1 MEHGSR
7 ITIPRSNKR
16 LIITSLKQEK
26 ILGWDSD
33 NSYPQRMVD
42 LIACSGVATRCV
54 NRFKRFIVGRGFS
67 DPLIY
72 KSVTNKNGVTMDK
85 LLNLCANDYAALYG
99 FAVHVKYNGL
109 GQIIERN
116 YMPFQDTRLALN
128 GQIAYYNNWDGSSQ
142 TSKFNR
148 NDIVYLNRFN
158 PSKVI
163 EEINDLDGAN
173 YAEKVTKYP
182 GQVLWYS
189 QAGFNAYPVGLADP
203 VAEDIETDYQAK
215 LYKNKNIRTS
225 FTSSGMYIDY
235 GVSESEK
242 IRFEKQQV
250 LTEFQGADG
259 AGNIMYVE
267 VEPGQQPPTFTP
279 FNAGSGVDNRFE
291 YHEKS
296 VEQAIVKCFA
306 IPNILAGILQPGS
319 LATSSELVEAY
330 IIYNS
335 ETEPDRIVFEEQF
348 SRLIGKPVSILP
360 LELNTGANSTAP
372 VLATQNINSI
382 QNIETDIKTPQ
393 NALNRVQIN
402 LLTDILTN
410 VANGVYPFETAK
422 AIIGASFP
430 ILAVEQI
437 EQILNPFRQNANY

>member
-7 ITIPRSNKR
+7 ITIPRTNKR

-72 KSVTNKNGVTMDK
+72 KSITNKNGVTMDK

-116 YMPFQDTRLALN
+116 YMPFQDTRIALN

-148 NDIVYLNRFN
+148 ADIIYLNRFN

-163 EEINDLDGAN
+163 EEINELEGSN

-189 QAGFNAYPVGLADP
+189 QAGYSAYPVSLADP

-235 GVSESEK
+235 GVSESENA
-242 IRFEKQQV
+242 RFEKQKV

-267 VEPGQQPPTFTP
+267 VEPGQTAPTFTP

-296 VEQAIVKCFA
+296 VEQSIVKCFA
-306 IPNILAGILQPGS
+306 IPNILAGVLQPGS
-319 LATSSELVEAY
+319 LATSSELIEAY

-348 SRLIGKPVSILP
+348 TRLIGKPVNILP
-360 LELNTGANSTAP
+360 LELNTGTNSNTA
-372 VLATQNINSI
+372 VLPNDNNNPAMSA
-382 QNIETDIKTPQ
+382 EKEVKVPQ

-410 VANGVYPFETAK
+410 VASGIYPLETGR

-430 ILAVEQI
+430 VLGSDQI
-437 EQILNPFRQNANY
+437 EQILNPFRKDANG

>member
-54 NRFKRFIVGRGFS
+54 NRFRRFIVGRGFS

-72 KSVTNKNGVTMDK
+72 KAVTNRNGVTMDK

-148 NDIVYLNRFN
+148 ADIVYLNRFD

-163 EEINDLDGAN
+163 EQINELEGLS
-173 YAEKVTKYP
+173 YAEKAAKYP

-189 QAGFNAYPVGLADP
+189 QAGFNTYPVGLADP

-267 VEPGQQPPTFTP
+267 VEPGQQAPTFTP

-306 IPNILAGILQPGS
+306 IPNILAGVLQPGS
-319 LATSSELVEAY
+319 LATSSELIEAY

-348 SRLIGKPVSILP
+348 SRLIGKAVSILP
-360 LELNTGANSTAP
+360 LELNSGANVETNVLTDANAPSTPIVADTP
-372 VLATQNINSI
+372 NVAAT
-382 QNIETDIKTPQ
+382 
-393 NALNRVQIN
+393 ALNGAQIASLN
-402 LLTDILTN
+402 EII
-410 VANGVYPFETAK
+410 ANITAGVYPSGTGR

-430 ILAVEQI
+430 FLTTAQI
-437 EQILNPFRQNANY
+437 DSMLNPLNK

>member
-33 NSYPQRMVD
+33 NAYPQRMVD

-72 KSVTNKNGVTMDK
+72 KSVTNRNGVTMDK

-148 NDIVYLNRFN
+148 NDIVYLNRFD

-163 EEINDLDGAN
+163 EEINEMEGAN
-173 YAEKVTKYP
+173 YAEKAAKYP

-235 GVSESEK
+235 GVSESEN
-242 IRFEKQQV
+242 IRFQKQQV

-267 VEPGQQPPTFTP
+267 VEPGQQAPTFTP

-306 IPNILAGILQPGS
+306 IPNILAGVLQPGS
-319 LATSSELVEAY
+319 LATSSELIEAY

-348 SRLIGKPVSILP
+348 SRLIGKTVFILP
-360 LELNTGANSTAP
+360 LELNTGANVETSVLTDANVLDAP
-372 VLATQNINSI
+372 IVEENVNVAAT
-382 QNIETDIKTPQ
+382 
-393 NALNRVQIN
+393 ALNGAQIASLN
-402 LLTDILTN
+402 EII
-410 VANGVYPFETAK
+410 ANITAGVYPSGTGR

-430 ILAVEQI
+430 FLTTAQI
-437 EQILNPFRQNANY
+437 DSMLNPLNK

>member
-33 NSYPQRMVD
+33 NAYPQRMVD

-72 KSVTNKNGVTMDK
+72 KSVTNRNGVTMDK

-99 FAVHVKYNGL
+99 FAIHVKYNGL
-109 GQIIERN
+109 GQITERN

-148 NDIVYLNRFN
+148 ADIVYLNRFN
-158 PSKVI
+158 PTKVI
-163 EEINDLDGAN
+163 EEINELEGIS
-173 YAEKVTKYP
+173 YAEKVSKYP

-235 GVSESEK
+235 GVSESEN
-242 IRFEKQQV
+242 IRFEKQRV

-267 VEPGQQPPTFTP
+267 VEAGQQAPTFTP

-306 IPNILAGILQPGS
+306 IPNILAGVLQPGS
-319 LATSSELVEAY
+319 LATSSELIEAY

-360 LELNTGANSTAP
+360 LELNSAASVQTSALPDVNVSAAP
-372 VLATQNINSI
+372 AVEENINVAA
-382 QNIETDIKTPQ
+382 T
-393 NALNRVQIN
+393 ALNGAQIASLN
-402 LLTDILTN
+402 EII
-410 VANGVYPFETAK
+410 ANITAGVYPSGTGR

-430 ILAVEQI
+430 FLTTAQI
-437 EQILNPFRQNANY
+437 DSMLNPLNK

>member
-1 MEHGSR
+1 
-7 ITIPRSNKR
+7 
-16 LIITSLKQEK
+16 
-26 ILGWDSD
+26 
-33 NSYPQRMVD
+33 MVD

-54 NRFKRFIVGRGFS
+54 NRFRRFIVGRGFS

-72 KSVTNKNGVTMDK
+72 KAVTNRNGVTMDK

-148 NDIVYLNRFN
+148 ADIVYLNRFD

-163 EEINDLDGAN
+163 EQINELEGLS
-173 YAEKVTKYP
+173 YAEKAAKYP

-189 QAGFNAYPVGLADP
+189 QAGFNTYPVGLADP

-267 VEPGQQPPTFTP
+267 VEPGQQAPTFTP

-306 IPNILAGILQPGS
+306 IPNILAGVLQPGS
-319 LATSSELVEAY
+319 LATSSELIEAY

-348 SRLIGKPVSILP
+348 SRLIGKAVSILP
-360 LELNTGANSTAP
+360 LELNSGANVETNVLTDANAPSTPIVADTP
-372 VLATQNINSI
+372 NVAAT
-382 QNIETDIKTPQ
+382 
-393 NALNRVQIN
+393 ALNGAQIASLN
-402 LLTDILTN
+402 EII
-410 VANGVYPFETAK
+410 ANITAGVYPSGTGR

-430 ILAVEQI
+430 FLTTAQI
-437 EQILNPFRQNANY
+437 DSMLNPLNK

>member
-1 MEHGSR
+1 
-7 ITIPRSNKR
+7 
-16 LIITSLKQEK
+16 
-26 ILGWDSD
+26 
-33 NSYPQRMVD
+33 MVD

-72 KSVTNKNGVTMDK
+72 KSITNKNGVTMDK

-116 YMPFQDTRLALN
+116 YMPFQDTRIALN

-148 NDIVYLNRFN
+148 ADIIYLNRFN

-163 EEINDLDGAN
+163 EEINELEGSN

-189 QAGFNAYPVGLADP
+189 QAGYSAYPVSLADP

-235 GVSESEK
+235 GVSESENA
-242 IRFEKQQV
+242 RFEKQKV

-267 VEPGQQPPTFTP
+267 VEPGQTAPTFTP

-296 VEQAIVKCFA
+296 VEQSIVKCFA
-306 IPNILAGILQPGS
+306 IPNILAGVLQPGS
-319 LATSSELVEAY
+319 LATSSELIEAY

-348 SRLIGKPVSILP
+348 TRLIGKPVNILP
-360 LELNTGANSTAP
+360 LELNTGTNSNTA
-372 VLATQNINSI
+372 VLPNDNNNPAMSA
-382 QNIETDIKTPQ
+382 EKEVKVPQ

-410 VANGVYPFETAK
+410 VASGIYPLETGR

-430 ILAVEQI
+430 VLGSDQI
-437 EQILNPFRQNANY
+437 EQILNPFRKDANG

>member
-1 MEHGSR
+1 MQTSR
-7 ITIPRSNKR
+7 Q
-16 LIITSLKQEK
+16 IIAFIISPNMQNFR
-26 ILGWDSD
+26 I
-33 NSYPQRMVD
+33 YFV
-42 LIACSGVATRCV
+42 CV
-54 NRFKRFIVGRGFS
+54 IFADHVNI
-67 DPLIY
+67 III
-72 KSVTNKNGVTMDK
+72 
-85 LLNLCANDYAALYG
+85 CG
-99 FAVHVKYNGL
+99 FAIHVKYNGL

-148 NDIVYLNRFN
+148 ADIVYLNRFD

-163 EEINDLDGAN
+163 EEINEMEGLN
-173 YAEKVTKYP
+173 YAEKAAKYP

-267 VEPGQQPPTFTP
+267 VEPGQQAPTFTP

-306 IPNILAGILQPGS
+306 IEFDYSDLDVGS
-319 LATSSELVEAY
+319 TMQNKFGCLVTYYYFKLVRMGQE
-330 IIYNS
+330 NC
-335 ETEPDRIVFEEQF
+335 F
-348 SRLIGKPVSILP
+348 
-360 LELNTGANSTAP
+360 
-372 VLATQNINSI
+372 
-382 QNIETDIKTPQ
+382 
-393 NALNRVQIN
+393 
-402 LLTDILTN
+402 
-410 VANGVYPFETAK
+410 
-422 AIIGASFP
+422 
-430 ILAVEQI
+430 
-437 EQILNPFRQNANY
+437 

>member
-7 ITIPRSNKR
+7 ITIPRTNKR

-33 NSYPQRMVD
+33 NAYPQRMVD

-99 FAVHVKYNGL
+99 FAIHVKYNGL
-109 GQIIERN
+109 GQITERN

-148 NDIVYLNRFN
+148 ADIVYLNRFN
-158 PSKVI
+158 PTKVI
-163 EEINDLDGAN
+163 EEINELEGLS
-173 YAEKVTKYP
+173 YAEKVSKYP

-225 FTSSGMYIDY
+225 FTSSGMYIDF
-235 GVSESEK
+235 GVSESENV
-242 IRFEKQQV
+242 RFQKQQV

-267 VEPGQQPPTFTP
+267 VEPGQQAPTFTP

-306 IPNILAGILQPGS
+306 IPNILAGVLQPGS
-319 LATSSELVEAY
+319 LATSSELIEAY

-348 SRLIGKPVSILP
+348 SRLIGKPVSIMP
-360 LELNTGANSTAP
+360 LELNTNVNAETSVLTDANVSAAP
-372 VLATQNINSI
+372 IVEESVNVAAT
-382 QNIETDIKTPQ
+382 
-393 NALNRVQIN
+393 ALNGAQIASLN
-402 LLTDILTN
+402 EII
-410 VANGVYPFETAK
+410 ANITAGVYPSGTGR

-430 ILAVEQI
+430 FLTSAQI
-437 EQILNPFRQNANY
+437 DSMLNPLNK

>member
-7 ITIPRSNKR
+7 ITIPRTNKR

-33 NSYPQRMVD
+33 NAYPQRMVD

-99 FAVHVKYNGL
+99 FAIHVKYNGL
-109 GQIIERN
+109 GQITERN

-158 PSKVI
+158 PAKVI
-163 EEINDLDGAN
+163 EEINELEGLS
-173 YAEKVTKYP
+173 YAEKVSKYP

-225 FTSSGMYIDY
+225 FTSSGMYIDF
-235 GVSESEK
+235 GVSESENV
-242 IRFEKQQV
+242 RFQKQQV

-267 VEPGQQPPTFTP
+267 VEPGQQAPTFTP

-306 IPNILAGILQPGS
+306 IPNILAGVLQPGS
-319 LATSSELVEAY
+319 LATSSELIEAY

-348 SRLIGKPVSILP
+348 SRLIGKPVSIMP
-360 LELNTGANSTAP
+360 LELNTNVNAETSVLTDANVSAAP
-372 VLATQNINSI
+372 IVEESVNVAAT
-382 QNIETDIKTPQ
+382 
-393 NALNRVQIN
+393 ALNGAQIASLN
-402 LLTDILTN
+402 EII
-410 VANGVYPFETAK
+410 ANITAGVYPSGTGR

-430 ILAVEQI
+430 FLTSAQI
-437 EQILNPFRQNANY
+437 DSMLNPLNK

>member
-7 ITIPRSNKR
+7 ITIPRTNKR

-33 NSYPQRMVD
+33 NAYPQRMVD

-148 NDIVYLNRFN
+148 ADIVYLNRFN

-163 EEINDLDGAN
+163 EEINETEGTS
-173 YAEKVTKYP
+173 YAEKVSKFP

-189 QAGFNAYPVGLADP
+189 QAGHNSYPVSLADP

-235 GVSESEK
+235 GVSESEN
-242 IRFEKQQV
+242 IRFEKQRV

-267 VEPGQQPPTFTP
+267 VEPGQQPPTFTA

-306 IPNILAGILQPGS
+306 IPNILAGVLQPGS
-319 LATSSELVEAY
+319 LATSSELIEAY

-348 SRLIGKPVSILP
+348 TKLIGKPVSILP
-360 LELNTGANSTAP
+360 LELNSSSNVDLSSPADPNVAAP
-372 VLATQNINSI
+372 VVVADTPNVAAT
-382 QNIETDIKTPQ
+382 
-393 NALNRVQIN
+393 ALNGAQIASLN
-402 LLTDILTN
+402 EII
-410 VANGVYPFETAK
+410 ANITSGVYPAETGR

-430 ILAVEQI
+430 FLTPAQI
-437 EQILNPFRQNANY
+437 DSMLNPLRK

>member
-7 ITIPRSNKR
+7 ITIPRTNKR

-33 NSYPQRMVD
+33 NAYPQRMVD

-116 YMPFQDTRLALN
+116 YMPFQDTRIALN

-148 NDIVYLNRFN
+148 ADIIYLNRFN

-163 EEINDLDGAN
+163 EEINELEGSN
-173 YAEKVTKYP
+173 YAEKVAKYP

-189 QAGFNAYPVGLADP
+189 QAGYSAYPVSLADP

-235 GVSESEK
+235 GVSESENA
-242 IRFEKQQV
+242 RFEKQKV

-296 VEQAIVKCFA
+296 VEQSIVKCFA
-306 IPNILAGILQPGS
+306 IPNILAGVLQPGS
-319 LATSSELVEAY
+319 LATSSELIEAY

-348 SRLIGKPVSILP
+348 TRLIGKPVNILP
-360 LELNTGANSTAP
+360 LELNTGANSNTA
-372 VLATQNINSI
+372 VLPNDNNIPALSA
-382 QNIETDIKTPQ
+382 EKEVKVPQ

-410 VANGVYPFETAK
+410 VASGVYPFETGK

-430 ILAVEQI
+430 VLANDQI
-437 EQILNPFRQNANY
+437 EQILNPFRQNANG

>member
-1 MEHGSR
+1 LS
-7 ITIPRSNKR
+7 
-16 LIITSLKQEK
+16 
-26 ILGWDSD
+26 
-33 NSYPQRMVD
+33 
-42 LIACSGVATRCV
+42 
-54 NRFKRFIVGRGFS
+54 
-67 DPLIY
+67 
-72 KSVTNKNGVTMDK
+72 
-85 LLNLCANDYAALYG
+85 
-99 FAVHVKYNGL
+99 
-109 GQIIERN
+109 
-116 YMPFQDTRLALN
+116 
-128 GQIAYYNNWDGSSQ
+128 
-142 TSKFNR
+142 
-148 NDIVYLNRFN
+148 
-158 PSKVI
+158 
-163 EEINDLDGAN
+163 
-173 YAEKVTKYP
+173 YAEKAAKYP

-225 FTSSGMYIDY
+225 FTSSGMYIDF

-267 VEPGQQPPTFTP
+267 VEPGQQAPTFTP

-306 IPNILAGILQPGS
+306 IPNILAGVLQPGS
-319 LATSSELVEAY
+319 LATSSELIEAY

-360 LELNTGANSTAP
+360 LQLNTGANVETA
-372 VLATQNINSI
+372 VLTAQNNNSI

-410 VANGVYPFETAK
+410 VANGVYPFETAR

-430 ILAVEQI
+430 ILANEQI
-437 EQILNPFRQNANY
+437 EQILNPFRKNANN